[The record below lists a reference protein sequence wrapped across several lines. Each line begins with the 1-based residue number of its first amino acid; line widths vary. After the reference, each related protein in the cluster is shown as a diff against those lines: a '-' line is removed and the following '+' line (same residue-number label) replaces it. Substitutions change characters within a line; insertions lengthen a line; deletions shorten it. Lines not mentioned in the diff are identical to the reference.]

1 MSDLKPILARIAAG
15 ETLPEADAALAF
27 DIIMSGQATPSQI
40 GALLMGMRLRGETV
54 EEITGAARTMRA
66 KALPVKAP
74 AGAMDIVGTG
84 GDASGSFNIS
94 TGAALTA
101 AACGVTI
108 AKHGNKAQTSKSG
121 SADVLKALGVNLDA
135 ELPVLERAIA
145 EAGIGFML
153 ATRHHSAMK
162 HVGPTRQ
169 EIGTRTVFNI
179 LGPLANPAGV
189 KRLVIGVF
197 AESWIE
203 PLAAVLGKLGAERA
217 WVVYGSDGLDEIT
230 ITGPTSVAEWKDGK
244 VSTFTIAPEDAGL
257 SRASA
262 ESLKGGDPDFNAA
275 ALRAILEPEV
285 PAALIPLR
293 NAVAMNAAAVLVVAD
308 VAKSLKDGVD
318 KALEAMKNG
327 AAKKV
332 LADFARITNEPLA

>member
-15 ETLPEADAALAF
+15 ETLPEADAAMAF

-74 AGAMDIVGTG
+74 ADALDIVGTG
-84 GDASGSFNIS
+84 GDSSGSFNIS
-94 TGAALTA
+94 TGAALAA

-145 EAGIGFML
+145 EAHIGFML
-153 ATRHHSAMK
+153 APRHHSAMK
-162 HVGPTRQ
+162 HVGPTRV
-169 EIGTRTVFNI
+169 EIGTRTIFNI

-217 WVVYGSDGLDEIT
+217 WVVYGTDGLDEIT
-230 ITGPTSVAEWKDGK
+230 ITGPTQVAEWKNGK
-244 VSTFTIAPEDAGL
+244 VSTFAIAPEDAGL
-257 SRASA
+257 PRAAA

-275 ALRAILEPEV
+275 ALRAILEPQV
-285 PAALIPLR
+285 PAALTPLR
-293 NAVAMNAAAVLVVAD
+293 HAVAMNAAAVLVVAD

-318 KALEAMKNG
+318 KALTAMKNG
-327 AAKKV
+327 SAKQV
-332 LADFARITNEPLA
+332 LADFVRITNEPLA

>member
-1 MSDLKPILARIAAG
+1 
-15 ETLPEADAALAF
+15 
-27 DIIMSGQATPSQI
+27 
-40 GALLMGMRLRGETV
+40 V
-54 EEITGAARTMRA
+54 EITGAARTMRA

-101 AACGVTI
+101 AACGITI

-153 ATRHHSAMK
+153 APRHHSAMK
-162 HVGPTRQ
+162 HVGPTRV
-169 EIGTRTVFNI
+169 ELGTRTIFNI

-197 AESWIE
+197 AESWLE

-217 WVVYGSDGLDEIT
+217 WVVYGCDGLDEIT
-230 ITGPTSVAEWKDGK
+230 ITGPTKVAEWKDGK
-244 VSTFTIAPEDAGL
+244 VATFTIAPEDAGL
-257 SRASA
+257 SRAPA
-262 ESLKGGDPDFNAA
+262 EALKGGDPEFNAA
-275 ALRAILEPEV
+275 ALRAILEPQV
-285 PAALIPLR
+285 PTALAPLR
-293 NAVAMNAAAVLVVAD
+293 DAVALNAAAVLVVAD
-308 VAKSLKDGVD
+308 VVKSLEEGVVKALGVMKDGSV
-318 KALEAMKNG
+318 KT
-327 AAKKV
+327 V
-332 LADFARITNEPLA
+332 LDSFIRITNEPVS